1 MGAAVGLKIRTVRQ
15 GRQKGKLL
23 PWTLC
28 RCGARRATHLCR
40 AKGTPC
46 HIRNRLTTSPWRG
59 CMPGEC
65 RIPVLMRAV
74 MEGRLWQEAVL
85 PLQVIY

>member
-1 MGAAVGLKIRTVRQ
+1 
-15 GRQKGKLL
+15 
-23 PWTLC
+23 
-28 RCGARRATHLCR
+28 
-40 AKGTPC
+40 
-46 HIRNRLTTSPWRG
+46 
-59 CMPGEC
+59 MPGEC